1 MNVTCTWNKS
11 LTLPQRKI
19 IAAYR
24 NLNHR
29 LAIET
34 RQSSMVNYPYL
45 LILDYATFALYI
57 RANQADCRAG
67 AHNLAPALGLI
78 YYISVAWPNTLCNIE
93 QNHVNADWYLMEF
106 DGSWALRLMCVIWI
120 LFAPHHFLYEIQIM
134 LVAIFFTIFRVQMII
149 SFIIKVEFLVLIK
162 WSYLFLELHRL
173 SNLEW
178 LAQFEHV
185 FQSLF
190 TIHLFSVYFVTHT

>member
-45 LILDYATFALYI
+45 LILDYATFAL
-57 RANQADCRAG
+57 
-67 AHNLAPALGLI
+67 
-78 YYISVAWPNTLCNIE
+78 
-93 QNHVNADWYLMEF
+93 
-106 DGSWALRLMCVIWI
+106 
-120 LFAPHHFLYEIQIM
+120 
-134 LVAIFFTIFRVQMII
+134 
-149 SFIIKVEFLVLIK
+149 
-162 WSYLFLELHRL
+162 
-173 SNLEW
+173 
-178 LAQFEHV
+178 
-185 FQSLF
+185 
-190 TIHLFSVYFVTHT
+190 